1 MVSSRKK
8 ILILATSIGAGHIR
22 AAQAIEAAGRSLD
35 NCEIKVIDFLRYLS
49 PALSKATEE
58 AYYAATKHIPRAY
71 KFLYD
76 LEDRPAAK
84 LKSIQAKVGSG
95 KMFRLLMDEK
105 PTAVISTHFMP
116 AGCISE
122 FDFAGPKAVVL
133 TDYVPHP
140 IWLYRNTDLY
150 FVAHDEMK
158 DYLVKS
164 GIEAEKIQ
172 VTGIP
177 IKQEFSQSF
186 DRVELRREL
195 GLDPDLPVI
204 LITSGGHGIGP
215 LKEMLLGMRQVKM
228 PAQVVVITGNNEPLR
243 EQLLA
248 VKAEHDFPCP
258 VTILGFVSDI
268 HRWMAASDLLVS
280 KAGGLTVSEAL
291 AVGLPM
297 LVVRPT
303 PGQEDGNTDF
313 LLERGAGIYV
323 QDEERLPMV
332 ITGLLRAPRRIEGM
346 AAAAREAAKPDA
358 AAKIIATVSSL
369 CAEEMP

>member
-1 MVSSRKK
+1 MTSRHK
-8 ILILATSIGAGHIR
+8 ILVLTTSIGAGHIR
-22 AAQAIEAAGRSLD
+22 AAQAIEDAGRALG
-35 NCEIKVIDFLRYLS
+35 NCEVKVIDFLRYLS
-49 PALSKATEE
+49 PALSRATEE

-76 LEDRPAAK
+76 LEDRPATK

-95 KMFRLLMDEK
+95 KMFRLLMEEK
-105 PTAVISTHFMP
+105 PAAVISTHFMP

-122 FDFAGPKAVVL
+122 FDYAGPKAVVL

-140 IWLYRNTDLY
+140 IWLYRNIDLY
-150 FVAHDEMK
+150 FVAHEEMK
-158 DYLVKS
+158 EYLVKS
-164 GIEAEKIQ
+164 GIAAEKVH

-177 IKQEFSQSF
+177 IKQEFSQCF
-186 DRVELRREL
+186 DRIELRKEL
-195 GLDPDLPVI
+195 GLAPELPVI

-215 LKEMLLGMRQVKM
+215 MKEMLLSMRRVKM
-228 PAQVVVITGNNEPLR
+228 PAQVVVITGSNEPLR
-243 EQLLA
+243 EQLQA
-248 VKAEHDFPCP
+248 IKAEYDFPYP
-258 VTILGFVSDI
+258 VTILGFVADI

-313 LLERGAGIYV
+313 LLERGAGIFV
-323 QDEERLPMV
+323 QDVERLPMV

-358 AAKIIATVSSL
+358 AARIIETV
-369 CAEEMP
+369 CAQCAHKLA